1 MSTSDHQTRV
11 DALQRRI
18 KQLEAELSAARQQ
31 QHVPALVEV
40 ALDLVEMAPDAILS
54 VDKVGRILSA
64 NQSAANLTG
73 YEIGELLALNIATF
87 FAADDLE
94 RNPLRYDLLHAG
106 QIITSERLLMRK
118 NGSRVPIEM
127 KSRMSPDLRW
137 HSFIRDISVRYQIAE
152 DLRLSEEKFSR
163 AFQLNPDAIAINRM
177 ADGVYIEV
185 NQGFTAILGYSEA
198 EIIGRRSDSRDL
210 RIWCRD
216 KDRQRML
223 QLLREQGEINGFQAN
238 FRRKDGQPLI
248 GLMAARLI
256 EINKDPCILSISR
269 DITEQVQQ
277 HEQQRKLEAQLLQTQ
292 KLESLGVLAG
302 GIAHDFNNLLAAIIG
317 NAELAKRRLN
327 PGSGA
332 LINIERI
339 EKSTERAADLARQ
352 MLAYSGKGK
361 FVVERI
367 DLNELLEE
375 MLHMLEVS
383 ISKNAVLRLNL
394 HRPLPSIMADATQI
408 RQIVMNLVINA
419 SEAISARSGFISITT
434 TSMFCDNRYLRTIW
448 LAENLPAGHYTC
460 LEIADTGCGMS
471 KETLGKL
478 FDPFFTTKFTGRGL
492 GMSAVL
498 GIVRGHQGA
507 IRVYSEPGQG
517 STFKILFP
525 TSEQPAALTEIETE
539 LSYQGSGKILL
550 VDDEESVRDVGAE
563 MLGELGFEVITATDG
578 RDALNKLSEHA
589 DIRCVL
595 LDLTMPHMDGEKCFR
610 ELRQRYP
617 QLGVIMSSGYNEQ
630 EVTQKFIGKGLAGF
644 IQKPYRLATLK
655 KLLSNL
661 LNLAK

>member
-661 LNLAK
+661 

>member
-525 TSEQPAALTEIETE
+525 TSEQPAALPEIETE

>member
-383 ISKNAVLRLNL
+383 ISKNAVLSLNL

>member
-1 MSTSDHQTRV
+1 MPITDHQTRV

-185 NQGFTAILGYSEA
+185 NKGFTAILGYSEA

-277 HEQQRKLEAQLLQTQ
+277 HEQQRKLETQLLQTQ

-525 TSEQPAALTEIETE
+525 TSEQPAALPEIETE

-578 RDALNKLSEHA
+578 RDALNKLSEHT

-661 LNLAK
+661 

>member
-185 NQGFTAILGYSEA
+185 NKGFTAILGYSEA

-238 FRRKDGQPLI
+238 FRRKDGQTLI

-277 HEQQRKLEAQLLQTQ
+277 HEQQRKLETQLLQTQ

-578 RDALNKLSEHA
+578 RDALNKLSEHT

-661 LNLAK
+661 